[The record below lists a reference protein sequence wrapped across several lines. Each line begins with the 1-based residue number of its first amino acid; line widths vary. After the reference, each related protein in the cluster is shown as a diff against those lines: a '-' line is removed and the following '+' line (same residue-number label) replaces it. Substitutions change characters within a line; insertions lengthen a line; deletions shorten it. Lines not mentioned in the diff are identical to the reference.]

1 MTENEKNLELQEII
15 TILFNKKVR
24 ILALS
29 FLISISFYSLSFLI
43 NDQFTSTSLLRLSDT
58 DEQSSSSS
66 ALGSLS
72 KVGGLAGF
80 NMGGKNQDAYYAME
94 TFKSRDFFKHLTNV
108 DNKLLTYL
116 EFPDTFPI
124 AKISIPPENKMLHQ
138 QIYKDIYLQNFN
150 VNYDEET
157 GFIRLQFT
165 HQSPDFAYNF
175 LSLVIQEIN
184 NIAKKRDLIKT
195 DRALSY
201 LEQKIT
207 SSNQM
212 AVKQSI
218 AFLIE
223 SQLNKQMLANVDD
236 YYLLSPIDLPHTP
249 YQKSYPSRLLVLII
263 SFLVSISLISL
274 YYISKPLIRL
284 NR

>member
-1 MTENEKNLELQEII
+1 MTETEKNLELEEII

-24 ILALS
+24 ILVSS
-29 FLISISFYSLSFLI
+29 FIISISFYSLSYLI

-58 DEQSSSSS
+58 AEQSSPSS

-72 KVGGLAGF
+72 KVGGLTGF
-80 NMGGKNQDAYYAME
+80 NIGGQNQDAYYAVE
-94 TFKSRDFFKHLTNV
+94 TFKSRDFFKHLTSL

-124 AKISIPPENKMLHQ
+124 AKISKLPKNQMLHQ
-138 QIYKDIYLQNFN
+138 QIYKDIYLQNFS
-150 VNYDEET
+150 VNYDDET
-157 GFIRLQFT
+157 GFIRLKFT
-165 HQSPDFAYNF
+165 HQSPDFAYNL

-223 SQLNKQMLANVDD
+223 SQLNKQMLANIDD

-249 YQKSYPSRLLVLII
+249 DQKSYPARLLILII

-274 YYISKPLIRL
+274 YYILKPLIKL

>member
-1 MTENEKNLELQEII
+1 MKEIEKNLELEEII
-15 TILFNKKVR
+15 TILFNKKIR
-24 ILALS
+24 IFVSS
-29 FLISISFYSLSFLI
+29 FLISISLYSLSFLI

-58 DEQSSSSS
+58 PEESSASS

-72 KVGGLAGF
+72 KVSGLAGF
-80 NMGGKNQDAYYAME
+80 NIGVQNQDAYYAIE
-94 TFKSRDFFKHLTNV
+94 TFKSRDFFKHLTSL

-116 EFPDTFPI
+116 EFPDTFPTS
-124 AKISIPPENKMLHQ
+124 KKSKLPENKMLHQ
-138 QIYKDIYLQNFN
+138 QIYKDIYLEDFN
-150 VNYDEET
+150 VTYDDET
-157 GFIRLQFT
+157 GFIRLKFT

-212 AVKQSI
+212 AVKQSV

-249 YQKSYPSRLLVLII
+249 DEKSYPSRLLILITSFII
-263 SFLVSISLISL
+263 SICLISL
-274 YYISKPLIRL
+274 YYIFKPLIKL
-284 NR
+284 NK

>member
-138 QIYKDIYLQNFN
+138 QIYKDIYRYIGNTY
-150 VNYDEET
+150 VYIYSIGYSID
-157 GFIRLQFT
+157 
-165 HQSPDFAYNF
+165 
-175 LSLVIQEIN
+175 
-184 NIAKKRDLIKT
+184 KK
-195 DRALSY
+195 
-201 LEQKIT
+201 
-207 SSNQM
+207 
-212 AVKQSI
+212 
-218 AFLIE
+218 
-223 SQLNKQMLANVDD
+223 VD
-236 YYLLSPIDLPHTP
+236 
-249 YQKSYPSRLLVLII
+249 
-263 SFLVSISLISL
+263 
-274 YYISKPLIRL
+274 
-284 NR
+284 N